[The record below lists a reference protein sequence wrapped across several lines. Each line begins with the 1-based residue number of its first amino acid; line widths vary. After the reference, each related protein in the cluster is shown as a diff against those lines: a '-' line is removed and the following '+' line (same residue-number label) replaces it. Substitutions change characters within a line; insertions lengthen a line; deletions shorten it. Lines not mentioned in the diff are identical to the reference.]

1 MGQSE
6 VGAQGREVNLRPRLG
21 SHYRSGRVD
30 SWRSRDNA
38 RLELCRFGLMVT
50 AACLVGEGGENVRQ
64 SSIAVIQQ
72 YSLGCANDRLKVTH
86 RFGAVPRVV

>member
-1 MGQSE
+1 
-6 VGAQGREVNLRPRLG
+6 
-21 SHYRSGRVD
+21 
-30 SWRSRDNA
+30 
-38 RLELCRFGLMVT
+38 MVT
-50 AACLVGEGGENVRQ
+50 AACVVGEGGENVCQ